1 MICNT
6 IPPPRPEIISFV
18 VPIFVIFVAIVEN
31 LVHFLSDELFFDLTP
46 IRYLLSVR

>member
-31 LVHFLSDELFFDLTP
+31 LVHFLSDELFFGFTP
-46 IRYLLSVR
+46 LKYSLLII